1 LPSEQDTKILAPLGP
16 CLPGCC
22 HFSCHDDNGLN
33 LRTSKPTP
41 IELSFKELPWSGGL
55 FRAMTILTK
64 TEVGTR
70 DLGIALIGLT
80 MFLWRNVVLG
90 TLDLESH
97 GML

>member
-1 LPSEQDTKILAPLGP
+1 
-16 CLPGCC
+16 
-22 HFSCHDDNGLN
+22 
-33 LRTSKPTP
+33 
-41 IELSFKELPWSGGL
+41 
-55 FRAMTILTK
+55 MTILTK